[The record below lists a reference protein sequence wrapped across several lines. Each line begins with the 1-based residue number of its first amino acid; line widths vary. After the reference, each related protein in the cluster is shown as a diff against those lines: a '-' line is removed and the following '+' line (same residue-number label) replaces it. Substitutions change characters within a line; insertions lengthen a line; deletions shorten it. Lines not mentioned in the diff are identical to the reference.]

1 MTPLTGL
8 EIFGNPKDLAFCVKK
23 PKGDNKYG
31 LAITRGPGHNF
42 KLLLSGEGI
51 PSKEVAL
58 DLVKQVLGASRKVGL
73 KALPIFGGDASKC
86 LTKEQ
91 QQKILSDLKK
101 TGESATYN

>member
-1 MTPLTGL
+1 MTTLTGL
-8 EIFGNPKDLAFCVKK
+8 EIFGNPKDLAFSVKK

-42 KLLLSGEGI
+42 KLLLSGEDI

-58 DLVKQVLGASRKVGL
+58 DLVKQVLEASRKVGL
-73 KALPIFGGDASKC
+73 EALPSFGGEESKC